1 MSVLLGGVVMHKIQH
16 QLHTDHYHLQRLL
29 NCLSHEIGCYD
40 FDSKQVP
47 DLDIILSALDYLRT
61 YPDKWHHPSEDIIF
75 NRLLN
80 RKVKVSKLIKQLQIE
95 HEKIILETKKINE
108 LFNSV
113 ADDCIVSADE
123 LLTGAKKFI
132 ELQKQHL
139 NKENEFIY
147 PLMNTEFSEKDWREI
162 EKEIKLQD
170 DPLFSNRSKK
180 EFDQLYRYILD
191 MEESRST

>member
-1 MSVLLGGVVMHKIQH
+1 MSVLLGGVVMHKIQR

-29 NCLSHEIGCYD
+29 NCLSHEIDCYD

-47 DLDIILSALDYLRT
+47 DLDIILSALDYLGT

-80 RKVKVSKLIKQLQIE
+80 RKVKASKLIKQLQVE
-95 HEKIILETKKINE
+95 HEKIALETKKINE

-139 NKENEFIY
+139 NKENELIY
-147 PLMNTEFSEKDWREI
+147 PLMDTEFSEKEWREI

-180 EFDQLYRYILD
+180 EFDQLYRHILD